1 MRGFERLVSSAPSS
15 IEVHATIHTM
25 PTAGYANANGYAQC
39 KPSTIHQTIEP
50 MSEPET
56 RPRALVAVVIYK
68 CFTVGLLTCVAIGL
82 FLTSKKYDSLF
93 TFAAE
98 YMMTG
103 KREIIKAGLA
113 QVLVLSVSTTKM
125 QFGALVALVYAA
137 VNGIEAI
144 GLWNQKAWATI
155 LVVGI
160 VGIAIPVE
168 VYEIIQKASIVKFG
182 VFAINIA
189 MFIYLL
195 RHALAERKKHQK

>member
-1 MRGFERLVSSAPSS
+1 MSQPS
-15 IEVHATIHTM
+15 
-25 PTAGYANANGYAQC
+25 P
-39 KPSTIHQTIEP
+39 
-50 MSEPET
+50 
-56 RPRALVAVVIYK
+56 RPRALVTIVIYK

-82 FLTSKKYDSLF
+82 FLTSKEYDSLLA
-93 TFAAE
+93 FAEE

-103 KREIIKAGLA
+103 KREIIKAGLM
-113 QVLVLSVSTTKM
+113 QILSVSTTKM
-125 QFGALVALVYAA
+125 QLGALVALVYAA

-160 VGIAIPVE
+160 VGMTIPVE
-168 VYEIIQKASIVKFG
+168 IYEIIQKVSIVKFV